1 VPLNEESMPGKLM
14 LVGFGPG
21 SHEHLTFRAREAI
34 GEAEVVIGYTT
45 YIKLVKSLCDG
56 KQVIYTGMTEELSRA
71 RKAIDL
77 AYEGKRVALISS
89 GDVGVYGMA
98 GPAFEILKER
108 GWRRGEGIEVEV
120 VPGVTAASSCAS
132 VLGAPLVHDFCTIS
146 LSDLLTPWPL
156 IIERLQAA
164 AKADF
169 VVALYNPKSG
179 RRTKQIVEA
188 QRILLQHRSP
198 ETPVGLVKSCYRDL
212 EKIVLTTLDDML
224 NHEIGMLTTVI
235 VGNSR
240 TFSFEGLMVTPR
252 GYQTKYELDSL
263 SASTVG
269 MMRQQLAETPKP
281 GRSLKTYG
289 TLYGIGVGPGYAKY
303 LTTQAREA
311 LGKAACIF
319 YPRGNSTDESLALNT
334 IESCMRPGAR
344 VEELMFPMT
353 KDRQLLEYYWELN
366 ARKIA
371 DVLAAGDDA
380 AFVTLGDSTMY
391 STYIYVVR
399 SLRQLLPDV
408 PIETVPGITSFSA
421 AAAMINMAV
430 GEGAER
436 LAVVPVNRDVSNVRD
451 ALENYDTIVLMKV
464 GSKLNRVVAL
474 LEEMGLVEHAVMFSY
489 IGTEDERV
497 ETDLRQFR
505 NETVGYMTLVIVKKS
520 KTFAVDD
527 EEETGTWNTAT
538 VS

>member
-1 VPLNEESMPGKLM
+1 MPGKLM

-21 SHEHLTFRAREAI
+21 NHDHLTYRAREAI
-34 GEAEVVIGYTT
+34 AEAEVVIGYTT
-45 YIKLVKSLCDG
+45 YIKLVKPLCEG

-71 RKAIDL
+71 RKAVDL
-77 AYEGKRVALISS
+77 ACEGKKVVLVSS
-89 GDVGVYGMA
+89 GDVGIYGMA

-108 GWRRGEGIEVEV
+108 GWKRDGGVEVEV
-120 VPGVTAASSCAS
+120 IPGVTAASACAS

-146 LSDLLTPWPL
+146 LSDLLTPWNL
-156 IIERLQAA
+156 ILTRLEAA

-179 RRTKQIVEA
+179 RRTKQIAEA
-188 QRILLQHRSP
+188 QRILLAHRSP
-198 ETPVGLVKSCYRDL
+198 KTPVGLVKSCYRDL
-212 EKIVLTTLDDML
+212 EKVVLTTLDDML

-235 VGNSR
+235 IGNSR
-240 TFSFEGLMVTPR
+240 TFTFEGLMVTPR
-252 GYQTKYELDSL
+252 GYQTKYELESVD
-263 SASTVG
+263 ASTVEL
-269 MMRQQLAETPKP
+269 MRRQLAEKPKP

-303 LTTQAREA
+303 LTQQAREA
-311 LGKAACIF
+311 IERASCIF

-334 IESCMRPGAR
+334 IESFMRKDAK

-353 KDRQLLEYYWELN
+353 KDRQLLEYHWTQN

-371 DVLAAGDDA
+371 DVLEQGEDC

-399 SLRQLLPDV
+399 ALREALPDV
-408 PIETVPGITSFSA
+408 PIETVPGISSFSA
-421 AAAMINMAV
+421 AAAMVDLAV
-430 GEGAER
+430 GEGKER
-436 LAVVPVNRDVSNVRD
+436 IAIVPVNRDVSNVRD
-451 ALENYDTIVLMKV
+451 ALENFDTTVLLKV

-474 LEEMGLVEHAVMFSY
+474 LEEMDLIDHAAMFSY

-497 ETDLRQFR
+497 ETDLRKFR

-520 KTFAVDD
+520 KTFLVDDD
-527 EEETGTWNTAT
+527 EEEAAWNTVKA
-538 VS
+538 S

>member
-1 VPLNEESMPGKLM
+1 M

-21 SHEHLTFRAREAI
+21 SHDHLTFRAREAI
-34 GEAEVVIGYTT
+34 AEAEVVIGYTT

-56 KQVIYTGMTEELSRA
+56 KQVIYTGMTEELARA
-71 RKAIDL
+71 RKAVDL
-77 AYEGKRVALISS
+77 ATEGKRVALISS

-120 VPGVTAASSCAS
+120 VPGVTAASACAS

-146 LSDLLTPWPL
+146 LSDLLTPWSL

-198 ETPVGLVKSCYRDL
+198 KTPVGLVKSCYRDL

-235 VGNSR
+235 IGNSR

-252 GYQTKYELDSL
+252 GYQTKYELDSIDP
-263 SASTVG
+263 STIG
-269 MMRQQLAETPKP
+269 LMRRQLAEKPRP

-303 LTTQAREA
+303 LTAQASEA

-334 IESCMRPGAR
+334 IESCMRPDAR

-366 ARKIA
+366 ARKVA
-371 DVLAAGDDA
+371 DVLAGGDDA
-380 AFVTLGDSTMY
+380 AFITLGDSTMY

-399 SLRQLLPDV
+399 SLRALLPDV
-408 PIETVPGITSFSA
+408 PIETVPGISSFSA

-430 GEGAER
+430 GEGSER
-436 LAVVPVNRDVSNVRD
+436 LAVVPVNRDISNVRD
-451 ALENYDTIVLMKV
+451 ALEAYDTIVLLKV

-474 LEEMGLVEHAVMFSY
+474 LEEMGLIDHAVMFSY

-497 ETDLRQFR
+497 ETDLRRFR

-520 KTFAVDD
+520 KTFQVDD
-527 EEETGTWNTAT
+527 EEEETGSWNTAK